1 MKYGKYK
8 NENKHWKYKMKC
20 IQIENEVKTINTMRH
35 QTIYKW
41 KGTAAAGGS
50 PRVPRGPSP
59 AAAAPFHLYWSFSL
73 LFLFVYLSFYASNVY
88 LTYISFYNFEF
99 FFFGSRLPSGGFWKM
114 NIDFTCFQNAKKV
127 KFRKII
133 DYWKDAR
140 GSCAIVPLFIFE
152 KGWTADP
159 FLSTYWK

>member
-1 MKYGKYK
+1 
-8 NENKHWKYKMKC
+8 MKC
-20 IQIENEVKTINTMRH
+20 IQIKNEVKTINTMRH

-88 LTYISFYNFEF
+88 LTYISFYIFEF

-114 NIDFTCFQNAKKV
+114 NIDFTCFQNAKKW
-127 KFRKII
+127 KTEKIKII
-133 DYWKDAR
+133 
-140 GSCAIVPLFIFE
+140 E
-152 KGWTADP
+152 KMRADRAQL
-159 FLSTYWK
+159 LSYLSLKKVERMIHFYQNTENKNSSKT